1 MTTPPMTARMRMRVP
16 STQPMMMPMGGLLP
30 FLISLF
36 LLMFSSLTDKT
47 MSCFRLLCCTVQVY
61 SWLFQSS
68 GFTVR

>member
-1 MTTPPMTARMRMRVP
+1 MTTPMTARARMRLP
-16 STQPMMMPMGGLLP
+16 TTQPMITPMGGLLP

-36 LLMFSSLTDKT
+36 LLMFSSLTDRT

-61 SWLFQSS
+61 FWLFQSS